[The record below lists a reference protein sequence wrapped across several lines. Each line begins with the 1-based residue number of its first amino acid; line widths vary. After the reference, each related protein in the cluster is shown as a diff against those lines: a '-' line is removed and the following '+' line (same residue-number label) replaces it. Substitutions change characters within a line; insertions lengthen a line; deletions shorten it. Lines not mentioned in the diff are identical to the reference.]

1 MLSAIRQQFYSNEL
15 KKLKGDTK
23 QLYKLVAKLTGNI
36 KKNNLPDQAKS
47 CEQDQIPTKI
57 VKSRI
62 DTFIKPYTKLKNL
75 SMIYGQFDDSW
86 KSAIL

>member
-1 MLSAIRQQFYSNEL
+1 MASFKEVDEMCVQKALMEL
-15 KKLKGDTK
+15 
-23 QLYKLVAKLTGNI
+23 QE
-36 KKNNLPDQAKS
+36 KS

-75 SMIYGQFDDSW
+75 SMIYSQFHDSL